1 MKLLI
6 FSITTLLASTAFAEG
21 KWSHESEL
29 SIVTISGNAE
39 SETTALKQTTKY
51 AREKDSATVKA
62 AYTEADALDTTT
74 GQTETSAKS
83 GSASLRYDRTIDNKL
98 GGFIS
103 HGVESDKFAGYTQKD
118 ISSLGLK
125 YQISKRD
132 DQEWNA
138 ELAYVRTTIDYV
150 GVGLAT
156 EEEEVDSF
164 KVATDYSKKVNESV
178 TAGLKLSYEDA
189 FADAEGTS
197 PGVPLYWATGEAN
210 LAVVMTSLLS
220 LKVSYESKYQNFAD
234 NAPRQKRTD
243 TTFTTALVAKF

>member
-6 FSITTLLASTAFAEG
+6 ISFITLFASSAFAEG

-29 SIVTISGNAE
+29 SVVTISGNAE
-39 SETTALKQTTKY
+39 SETAALKQSTKY
-51 AREKDSATVKA
+51 AREKDSATVDA

-74 GQTETSAKS
+74 GQTETSAKA
-83 GSASLRYDRTIDNKL
+83 GSASLRYDRTIDNRL

-138 ELAYVRTTIDYV
+138 EVGYVKTTIDYV
-150 GVGLAT
+150 GLGLAV
-156 EEEEVDSF
+156 EEEDVDSF
-164 KVATDYSKKVNESV
+164 KVATDYSKKLNESV
-178 TAGLKLSYEDA
+178 TAGIKLSYEDA
-189 FADAEGTS
+189 FADAKGTS
-197 PGVPLYWATGEAN
+197 TPLYWANGEVN

>member
-1 MKLLI
+1 MRWIAVLV
-6 FSITTLLASTAFAEG
+6 TVLASAQVFAEG
-21 KWSHESEL
+21 KWSNESEL
-29 SIVTISGNAE
+29 SIVTIDGNAE
-39 SETTALKQTTKY
+39 SETTAFKQKTKY

-62 AYTEADALDTTT
+62 AYTEADSLNTTSN
-74 GQTETSAKS
+74 QTETSAKA
-83 GSASLRYDRTIDNKL
+83 GSASLRYDRTIDRKL
-98 GGFIS
+98 GGYIS

-118 ISSLGLK
+118 ISSLGLT

-132 DQEWNA
+132 DQTWTA
-138 ELAYVRTTIDYV
+138 ELGYVKTTIDYV
-150 GVGLAT
+150 GVGLAV

-164 KVATDYSKKVNESV
+164 KIRTEYSKKLNESV
-178 TAGLKLSYEDA
+178 TAGLNLEYEDA

-197 PGVPLYWATGEAN
+197 TPLYWAKGDVN

-234 NAPRQKRTD
+234 NAPRQEKTD